1 MRWLGGLLLPG
12 LLRGLSRGLGAAVLL
27 LAAGC
32 PAADDDDSAGV
43 EGCVARGSG
52 GSGGAA
58 GTSWLTVPGWSTD
71 DGGDLPD
78 YEVVVYR
85 PEGLAG
91 PAPLAVF
98 TNNPVEGER
107 AVIEGYLTDIGSGF
121 DAWADEH
128 GYVVAYPVAG
138 GVEGGEL
145 GFRTGQDEPYMG
157 AAIDAVAAAFD
168 VDLNSVHLFGRS
180 GGGRLAIQLAQAHAE
195 AVASI
200 LSLAGPQ
207 PFPNWETGE
216 PTWSRP
222 VGGLF
227 VHDEADPIVGRPTVL
242 DTVAMFQAQGA
253 EVETFFDYTGG
264 HDWLAEE
271 IEPRMA
277 AFFGRT
283 CLE

>member
-1 MRWLGGLLLPG
+1 MEARPARPRASARRWVLLG
-12 LLRGLSRGLGAAVLL
+12 AVLL
-27 LAAGC
+27 GAAGC
-32 PAADDDDSAGV
+32 PGADDDDSAAV
-43 EGCVARGSG
+43 ETCAVRASG
-52 GSGGAA
+52 GVGGAP
-58 GTSWLTVPGWSTD
+58 GMSWHTVPGWSTD
-71 DGGDLPD
+71 DGSDLPD

-85 PEGLAG
+85 PAALDG

-98 TNNPVEGER
+98 TSNPVPGER
-107 AVIEGYLTDIGSGF
+107 EAIEGFLTDIGSGF

-128 GYVVAYPVAG
+128 GYLVAFPVAG

-157 AAIDAVAAAFD
+157 AAIEAVAGAFD
-168 VDLNSVHLFGRS
+168 VDRNRVHLFGRS
-180 GGGRLAIQLAQAHAE
+180 GGGRLAIQLAQAHADT
-195 AVASI
+195 VASI

-207 PFPNWETGE
+207 PFPNWESGE

-253 EVETFFDYTGG
+253 PVETFFDYSGG
-264 HDWLAEE
+264 HDWLAAE

-277 AFFGRT
+277 DFFART
-283 CLE
+283 CRE